1 MKMYLTLPDAKSGG
15 PLRTWVEPESLSTR
29 LASPSLSTIERIRI
43 LSDAT
48 AGLVHAD
55 MDHDTLIEYVHRY
68 RIAVGNLQPALE
80 NQLVGLLLPAN
91 ASDIAFCTQCSEL
104 YGNLAAIC
112 KRIILNAPQDF
123 RHSVEDLA
131 RISQACYWG
140 ILFLGER
147 LRYAYC
153 SYTQPPPGLWL
164 EIHQIYEFS
173 RSRKIAKHLLEGED
187 TKLRNI
193 SHAYKR
199 VLLFGICDPYQF
211 TFRGVHSVYR
221 MLDNYA
227 KLASLRSGRPS
238 KDTCLFLINPE
249 ADRPATPMLPKLSMG
264 VDTLYLDTSALVSVL
279 NWDLDT
285 THSESTLKEKPR
297 EQVCKALE
305 TKELLRS
312 LMLNWGIYA
321 SRRTKRKYKK
331 SSCDFVY
338 GLSSTAT
345 LLGLK
350 DKKIDAKGSY
360 VKTDF
365 ELVDESVSGARLLLK
380 EEDRVHVRVGE
391 IVALKRKRGGHWSVG
406 MIRWAQTDGEHEFY
420 IGIYKFIDNAIPVSI
435 SSLEDETPARQG
447 VGIWATKHKAN
458 QQLPTL
464 IVDPKFYALGK
475 TIRVERGDVQLYFEM
490 GRALFSTRYFIW
502 FEANLLNSTPERSA
516 ELVTPLFE
524 LKN

>member
-29 LASPSLSTIERIRI
+29 LASPSLSNVERVRI
-43 LSDAT
+43 LSDAA
-48 AGLVHAD
+48 AGLIHAD
-55 MDHDTLIEYVHRY
+55 VDPDTLMECLHRY
-68 RIAVGNLQPALE
+68 RDAVGNLQPPLE
-80 NQLVGLLLPAN
+80 NQFVGLLLPAN
-91 ASDIAFCTQCSEL
+91 AADIAFCTQCSEL
-104 YGNLAAIC
+104 YGNLASIC
-112 KRIILNAPQDF
+112 KRIILNAPHDF

-153 SYTQPPPGLWL
+153 SYTHPPAGLWL
-164 EIHQIYEFS
+164 EIHQIYQFS
-173 RSRKIAKHLLEGED
+173 RSRKIAKYLLEGEES
-187 TKLRNI
+187 KLRNI

-227 KLASLRSGRPS
+227 KLASLRSGKPS

-285 THSESTLKEKPR
+285 THNETGLKEKTPA
-297 EQVCKALE
+297 QVQKALE
-305 TKELLRS
+305 TKELIKS
-312 LMLNWGIYA
+312 LMLSWGIYA
-321 SRRTKRKYKK
+321 SRSVKRKRKK
-331 SSCDFVY
+331 SSCDLVF
-338 GLSSTAT
+338 GLNSAAA

-350 DKKIDAKGSY
+350 DEKIDVSALR
-360 VKTDF
+360 VKTGL

-380 EEDRVHVRVGE
+380 KEDRTHVRVGE
-391 IVALKRKRGGHWSVG
+391 IVALKRKRADYWSVG
-406 MIRWAQTDGEHEFY
+406 MIRWAQRDGEHKFY
-420 IGIYKFIDNAIPVSI
+420 VGIFKFIANAIPVSI
-435 SSLEDETPARQG
+435 SSLRNVTPSWRSM
-447 VGIWATKHKAN
+447 GIWATRRKAN
-458 QQLPTL
+458 EQQPTF
-464 IVDPKFYALGK
+464 IVDPKIYSPGD
-475 TIRVERGDVQLYFEM
+475 TILVERGDVQLYCEM
-490 GRALFSTRYFIW
+490 GKAIFSTRYFVW
-502 FEANLLNSTPERSA
+502 FEANLTGPTPEHSS
-516 ELVTPLFE
+516 ELITPLFE